1 MGKSNHQ
8 QKSPI
13 GMINQRDI
21 WAIPNLTGVHAFSW
35 FLFSCFFHF
44 IPACRGVKMEMAQKC
59 VWLTCHRGWFWHV
72 SFLPFHDNKTLQR
85 VGTFDLSHACMLCAA
100 HKQKIQLNLE
110 FQFVCATC
118 QNCVGCMH
126 AQSELIC
133 RVPDPLPFAG
143 FILKRRKY
151 STHLRNDTPYMN
163 WSFEMIQGPFWPS

>member
-1 MGKSNHQ
+1 MSY
-8 QKSPI
+8 
-13 GMINQRDI
+13 
-21 WAIPNLTGVHAFSW
+21 
-35 FLFSCFFHF
+35 
-44 IPACRGVKMEMAQKC
+44 
-59 VWLTCHRGWFWHV
+59 
-72 SFLPFHDNKTLQR
+72 FLPFHDNKTLQR

-143 FILKRRKY
+143 FFLKRRKY
-151 STHLRNDTPYMN
+151 IVGQFRIAAILRSWKAKKVNQMLK
-163 WSFEMIQGPFWPS
+163 SFQCRNY

>member
-1 MGKSNHQ
+1 MSN
-8 QKSPI
+8 
-13 GMINQRDI
+13 
-21 WAIPNLTGVHAFSW
+21 
-35 FLFSCFFHF
+35 
-44 IPACRGVKMEMAQKC
+44 
-59 VWLTCHRGWFWHV
+59 
-72 SFLPFHDNKTLQR
+72 FLPFHDNKTLQR

-143 FILKRRKY
+143 FFFEKEEVEYVSVY
-151 STHLRNDTPYMN
+151 STHHIEWIFTHSTQLN
-163 WSFEMIQGPFWPS
+163 